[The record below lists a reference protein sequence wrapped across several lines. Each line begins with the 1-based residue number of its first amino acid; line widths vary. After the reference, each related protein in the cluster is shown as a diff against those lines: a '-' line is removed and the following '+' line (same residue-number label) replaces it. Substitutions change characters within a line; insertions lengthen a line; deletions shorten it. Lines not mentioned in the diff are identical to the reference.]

1 MHKIAC
7 NHLISKDM
15 SLVPLASSETAW
27 CWFAVDH
34 SEGCPPEGRH
44 DQLAVRSVGLLMKY
58 VLKYQS
64 LTNQLGQKKKEN
76 ALCTEDALYEVTTDN
91 ISPPMAINY

>member
-1 MHKIAC
+1 MFFEKCVNLAIFRILSIQVHKIAC

-64 LTNQLGQKKKEN
+64 LTNQLGQKKKGKCN
-76 ALCTEDALYEVTTDN
+76 
-91 ISPPMAINY
+91 MH